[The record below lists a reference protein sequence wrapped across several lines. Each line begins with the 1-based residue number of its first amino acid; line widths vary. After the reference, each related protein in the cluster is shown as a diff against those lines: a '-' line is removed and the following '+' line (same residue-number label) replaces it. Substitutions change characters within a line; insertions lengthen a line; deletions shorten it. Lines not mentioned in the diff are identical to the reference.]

1 MATKVKNTANDL
13 QLDKIL
19 SQQLQTITHFRDL
32 DTKSS
37 LSYKFGLTNVNV
49 HSIFATVTKGH
60 AIFTHNDIIN

>member
-19 SQQLQTITHFRDL
+19 SQQLETITHFRDL
-32 DTKSS
+32 DIKSS

-49 HSIFATVTKGH
+49 YSKSSDITKCLKL
-60 AIFTHNDIIN
+60 